1 LWNYEVYGLRLQ
13 SDTRIDG
20 LTLATDSGTPHLL
33 LDTSPFSPAL
43 NLLFG
48 TSAPADD
55 DNVAIAPAEGG
66 HAVGYRDGTRFF
78 IEAGASLIRASWP
91 TSSTPEDM
99 ATYLLGPLLA
109 FVLRIRGMLCLH
121 ASAVVIDGH
130 AVVLAAPHGG
140 GKSTTAARFSDRGLP
155 VMSDDVVP
163 IRWKEDLPVADA
175 GYPRLRLWD
184 ETAQTLYGNADALPR
199 LTPTWSKRYLD
210 LQSGQRQFAGTEQP
224 IGAIFILGERRP
236 GVPSVERLRGH
247 DAALRLIANTSM
259 GLHLDAASR
268 VGELEGIARLTGRV
282 PVFLAQATDDLERI
296 DEFCDLIMTAACPA
310 L

>member
-20 LTLATDSGTPHLL
+20 LIPSTHPGPPDLF
-33 LDTSPFSPAL
+33 LDTSPFLPAL
-43 NLLFG
+43 DSLFG
-48 TSAPADD
+48 NLAGEGD
-55 DNVAIAPAEGG
+55 DNVAIAPAESGY
-66 HAVGYRDGTRFF
+66 AVTYRDGTRFF
-78 IEAGASLIRASWP
+78 IGAGGSLIRASWP
-91 TSSTPEDM
+91 PSSTPEDM

-109 FVLRIRGMLCLH
+109 FVLRIRGVLCLH

-140 GKSTTAARFSDRGLP
+140 GKSTTAARFSDRGVP

-163 IRWKEDLPVADA
+163 IHWKKDLPVAHA

-184 ETAQTLYGNADALPR
+184 ETAQTLYGNVDALPR
-199 LTPTWSKRYLD
+199 LTPTWRKRYLD
-210 LQSGQRQFAGTEQP
+210 LQSGQRQFAGREQP

-247 DAALRLIANTSM
+247 DGAMRLIANTSM
-259 GLHLDAASR
+259 GLHLDSAAR
-268 VGELEGIARLTGRV
+268 VGELEGIARLTDRV
-282 PVFLAQATDDLERI
+282 PVFLAQATDDLQRI
-296 DEFCDLIMTAACPA
+296 DEFCDLIRTAACSA

>member
-1 LWNYEVYGLRLQ
+1 M
-13 SDTRIDG
+13 
-20 LTLATDSGTPHLL
+20 
-33 LDTSPFSPAL
+33 
-43 NLLFG
+43 LFG

-55 DNVAIAPAEGG
+55 DNVAIAPAQGG
-66 HAVGYRDGTRFF
+66 FAVGYRDGTRFF
-78 IEAGASLIRASWP
+78 IEAGGSLIRASWP
-91 TSSTPEDM
+91 SSSTPEDM

-109 FVLRIRGMLCLH
+109 LVLRIRGVLCLH
-121 ASAVVIDGH
+121 ASAVVIESH

-163 IRWKEDLPVADA
+163 IRWKEYVPVADA

-184 ETAQTLYGNADALPR
+184 ETVQTLYGNADALPR
-199 LTPTWSKRYLD
+199 FTPTWSKRYLD
-210 LQSGQRQFAGTEQP
+210 LQSGQRQFAGKEQP

-247 DAALRLIANTSM
+247 DAAMRLIANTSM
-259 GLHLDAASR
+259 GLHLDAAAR
-268 VGELEGIARLTGRV
+268 VGELEGIARLTDRV

-296 DEFCDLIMTAACPA
+296 DEFCDLIIAAACSA